1 MDYRP
6 KSTFELRYKKNKSN
20 YYNFNAFKDIN
31 QSPKISSNKIRDLP
45 EDIKQFSLLDINDKI
60 TNSKGTSLSKQYKR
74 LTQDEINKQFGMDKL
89 VGWRYNKLLITRY
102 LRRIQTSKNIINKK
116 NILNKNELPNIENK
130 IDSNE
135 TKIKSISQPKTARNK
150 ESKSINEYFEN
161 EKNND
166 SHINNITNNL
176 INNYNIN
183 NKNNLDKNE
192 QINNK
197 SNQTNQKNQK
207 SENKEQFIYPST
219 KRNDR
224 WMPKNFQNYDLL
236 VKNPNILLNKLK
248 DDSKKRKMPFLT
260 SKEIKQKMNETDIFF
275 VKSKKI
281 MKNILAEKV
290 NNSNLY
296 TDSDIFAMK
305 NDVVN
310 LSKCGETYLFKS
322 NSTKKYTSA
331 NESNSKWEPSSNLP
345 NLVNYPSKEFNIL
358 CPDKKYYNNTRQKI
372 LENCKNKINNIN
384 NQDIKNIF
392 FNPTHKQKGLS
403 EFIDI
408 TQNGSGNPGREFVK
422 AFKENPLCFQ
432 QNSDVCATYGD
443 VHLDYRPTCTRPF
456 IKDRF

>member
-1 MDYRP
+1 MEYRP
-6 KSTFELRYKKNKSN
+6 KSTFEIRYKKNKSN
-20 YYNFNAFKDIN
+20 FYNFNNYKDIN
-31 QSPKISSNKIRDLP
+31 QSPKISSNKIRDLQ
-45 EDIKQFSLLDINDKI
+45 EDKKQFSLLDINDKI
-60 TNSKGTSLSKQYKR
+60 TNSKGTSLPNQYKR

-89 VGWRYNKLLITRY
+89 IGWRYNKLLINRY
-102 LRRIQTSKNIINKK
+102 LRRIQTSKNIINTK
-116 NILNKNELPNIENK
+116 NIIDKNELPNIENK
-130 IDSNE
+130 IDYNE
-135 TKIKSISQPKTARNK
+135 SKIKSISQPKTSRNK
-150 ESKSINEYFEN
+150 ESRSINDYYEN
-161 EKNND
+161 EKNSNNI
-166 SHINNITNNL
+166 INNISHNL

-183 NKNNLDKNE
+183 NKNNSEKKE

-197 SNQTNQKNQK
+197 MNLMNHKTQNN
-207 SENKEQFIYPST
+207 ENIKQYIYPST

-236 VKNPNILLNKLK
+236 VKNPNVLLNKLK
-248 DDSKKRKMPFLT
+248 DDSKKRKVQFLT
-260 SKEIKQKMNETDIFF
+260 CKEIKQKMNETDIFY

-281 MKNILAEKV
+281 MKNIINEKT

-296 TDSDIFAMK
+296 TDSDIFSMK
-305 NDVVN
+305 NDIVN

-322 NSTKKYTSA
+322 KLKKKYTSA

-345 NLVNYPSKEFNIL
+345 NLVNYTSKEYNIL
-358 CPDKKYYNNTRQKI
+358 CPDKKYYNKTKQKI
-372 LENCKNKINNIN
+372 LEECKNKI
-384 NQDIKNIF
+384 KNISGQDMF

-422 AFKENPLCFQ
+422 SFKENPLCFQ

-443 VHLDYRPTCTRPF
+443 VHLEYKSTCTRPF

>member
-89 VGWRYNKLLITRY
+89 VGWRYNKLLINRY

-183 NKNNLDKNE
+183 NKNNLL
-192 QINNK
+192 IN
-197 SNQTNQKNQK
+197 
-207 SENKEQFIYPST
+207 FIS
-219 KRNDR
+219 
-224 WMPKNFQNYDLL
+224 F
-236 VKNPNILLNKLK
+236 
-248 DDSKKRKMPFLT
+248 
-260 SKEIKQKMNETDIFF
+260 
-275 VKSKKI
+275 
-281 MKNILAEKV
+281 
-290 NNSNLY
+290 
-296 TDSDIFAMK
+296 
-305 NDVVN
+305 
-310 LSKCGETYLFKS
+310 
-322 NSTKKYTSA
+322 
-331 NESNSKWEPSSNLP
+331 
-345 NLVNYPSKEFNIL
+345 
-358 CPDKKYYNNTRQKI
+358 
-372 LENCKNKINNIN
+372 
-384 NQDIKNIF
+384 
-392 FNPTHKQKGLS
+392 
-403 EFIDI
+403 
-408 TQNGSGNPGREFVK
+408 
-422 AFKENPLCFQ
+422 
-432 QNSDVCATYGD
+432 
-443 VHLDYRPTCTRPF
+443 
-456 IKDRF
+456 